1 MLPRNEVARLRQLGR
16 VIIVGIVGAG
26 SPKRDSPTRAAELYT
41 GPLFQAARR
50 WAEACTDDWVILSAQ
65 HGLVEP
71 SQILAPYSKDL
82 KEMSL
87 MERVQWGRLVADA
100 ILQRYSR
107 VPVQVNI
114 VAGEKHIE
122 LIEPHYPPRL
132 HCPVRGLNMGERIG
146 WFTNEARKGKRFS
159 LHSEAEQ

>member
-1 MLPRNEVARLRQLGR
+1 MLARSEVARLRQLGR
-16 VIIVGIVGAG
+16 VITVGIVGAG

-71 SQILAPYSKDL
+71 GQILAPYSKGL

-87 MERVQWGRLVADA
+87 MERVQWGGLVADA

-114 VAGEKHIE
+114 VAGEKYIE

-146 WFTNEARKGKRFS
+146 WFSNEVRNRKEVRGGS
-159 LHSEAEQ
+159 